1 MTKSQ
6 AKDLFQLQTELVDM
20 KVDMAVSKSIERVID
35 QIMDLKTDM
44 NKRFSHLE
52 KHFSSVENRVS
63 SIEHR
68 VIAVESTLGKMSM
81 TQNEIRT
88 KFIDYSFRAGW
99 VLLISIAS
107 FAAVQLHSLIQSLLK

>member
-20 KVDMAVSKSIERVID
+20 KVDMAVSKAIERVID
-35 QIMDLKTDM
+35 QLTDLKIDM

-52 KHFSSVENRVS
+52 KHFSSVE
-63 SIEHR
+63 HR
-68 VIAVESTLGKMSM
+68 VMAVESTLGKMSN

-99 VLLISIAS
+99 VLLLGVVS
-107 FAAVQLHSLIQSLLK
+107 FVIVQFHSLIQAILK